1 MSCRSGTIVG
11 ESIFGVALVPSLG
24 TLGLICSTPGFY
36 HFIRS
41 LFKRPARPLPAH
53 EAFASFYHNLIIS
66 TRKMTYD

>member
-41 LFKRPARPLPAH
+41 LFKRPQAAVRPLV
-53 EAFASFYHNLIIS
+53 FSS
-66 TRKMTYD
+66 TDLVRSSDHLLK